1 MNFAISVVITYAES
15 GFIRSSQV
23 QLLPVS
29 PSGEGRTIHR
39 AGNNNPVCVVLP
51 EGREIIANGG
61 LSRAV
66 RRIWRRY
73 GFPGT
78 DKAGGE
84 NSRNGCT
91 AVQDSALESARQRPR
106 LVSRGAILGM

>member
-51 EGREIIANGG
+51 EGCEIITKGG

-78 DKAGGE
+78 DKVGGE
-84 NSRNGCT
+84 NGRNSC
-91 AVQDSALESARQRPR
+91 VVLQDSNTESGRQRPR
-106 LVSRGAILGM
+106 VDSRCSIL